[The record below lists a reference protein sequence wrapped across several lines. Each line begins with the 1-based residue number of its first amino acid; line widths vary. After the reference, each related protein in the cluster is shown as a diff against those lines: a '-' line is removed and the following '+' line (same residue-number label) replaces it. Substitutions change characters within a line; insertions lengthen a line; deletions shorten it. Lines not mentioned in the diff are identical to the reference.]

1 MNNSVF
7 AKSVENI
14 KNWVGVRLVNDRKI
28 APELTAKPNFKNCT
42 IFNEDLVT
50 INVKKTT

>member
-1 MNNSVF
+1 M
-7 AKSVENI
+7 
-14 KNWVGVRLVNDRKI
+14 RLVNDTKI
-28 APELTAKPNFKNCT
+28 ALELTAKPNFKNCT

>member
-1 MNNSVF
+1 M
-7 AKSVENI
+7 
-14 KNWVGVRLVNDRKI
+14 RLVNDRKI
-28 APELTAKPNFKNCT
+28 ALELAAKANFKNCT